1 MLIYVNIYESNYK
14 PVYKIIIHVFIVAQV
29 IE

>member
-1 MLIYVNIYESNYK
+1 MLTHVNIYESNYK
-14 PVYKIIIHVFIVAQV
+14 PVYKIIIHVSIVAKV